1 MATTGTATAT
11 KKSTSK
17 AKVTKSDASSA
28 VETAAGD
35 DSGALAADLAAARAE
50 ITDLKAQVSALTP
63 EPEPAP
69 EPLTTD
75 QKLDMLCHS
84 LRTTFL
90 RSGRTAK
97 LSDLHECLVKLGC

>member
-17 AKVTKSDASSA
+17 AKATKVDTPST
-28 VETAAGD
+28 VETATGD
-35 DSGALAADLAAARAE
+35 DSGALASDLAAARAE
-50 ITDLKAQVSALTP
+50 IVDLKEQVSALTP
-63 EPEPAP
+63 EPEPEP

-84 LRTTFL
+84 LRATFL
-90 RSGRTAK
+90 RSGRPAK
-97 LSDLHECLVKLGC
+97 LSELHECLTKLGC